1 MEKMHEL
8 DPSVIPLPED
18 DVHRLIKAAQLLK
31 AVYVAMG
38 RGYISEELAAQV
50 DFYFEEDEETH

>member
-1 MEKMHEL
+1 MEEL
-8 DPSVIPLPED
+8 WDEGEEIVPLHQTEIE
-18 DVHRLIKAAQLLK
+18 RLINALRLLK

-38 RGYISEELAAQV
+38 HGFISEELAQAV

>member
-1 MEKMHEL
+1 MEEL
-8 DPSVIPLPED
+8 WEENEEVIPLHQSE
-18 DVHRLIKAAQLLK
+18 VGRLINALRLLK

-38 RGYISEELAAQV
+38 HGYISEGLAAQV